1 MTDSLRALL
10 DLAVTPVMQ
19 VDSCTFVCTCVHMY
33 VCLCVCLWLELS
45 SCCAVSRDAAVH
57 FDFLSL
63 CTEQFAQLQSSTT
76 TAAKFPCDESG
87 VWGGRDGSGVQ

>member
-19 VDSCTFVCTCVHMY
+19 VDSCTYIHMY
-33 VCLCVCLWLELS
+33 AHVHIRMFVCLWLELS
-45 SCCAVSRDAAVH
+45 SFCAVSRDAAVH

-87 VWGGRDGSGVQ
+87 EWGGQRTIKL

>member
-19 VDSCTFVCTCVHMY
+19 VDSCTYVCTSVHMY
-33 VCLCVCLWLELS
+33 ECLWLELS
-45 SCCAVSRDAAVH
+45 SFCAVSRDAAVH

-76 TAAKFPCDESG
+76 TAAKFPCDEG
-87 VWGGRDGSGVQ
+87 GGRDGSGVQ